1 MKITQ
6 MFSVFFFFALSLS
19 FSLSCACS
27 LAISSFC
34 PLLLTRLGACPVS
47 GRAWFSICKLNQQVS
62 CMAFPLF
69 FTLLFYCFSSLSAAF
84 WVAYQRARHRH
95 RRCRHCLFIIFIR
108 FWLAAYNELLF
119 LLLFLLL
126 LLAFVSFVRP
136 RSTLPGINFC
146 HFEQPSVSEQCNV
159 NWQLLWAAPVQLQSP
174 LSPFPTLSSLDWPVV
189 EAVPLLLV
197 HCCVHLIKLH
207 QIVWVVR
214 FHSTNKKKETE
225 NEANDSS
232 NNNNNSE
239 NNEQTIA

>member
-6 MFSVFFFFALSLS
+6 MFSVFFLCSLLSLS
-19 FSLSCACS
+19 PSLVPAAWQFL
-27 LAISSFC
+27 LAVPCCWRDLERVLSAAGHDFQFVILISRC
-34 PLLLTRLGACPVS
+34 P
-47 GRAWFSICKLNQQVS
+47 AWLF
-62 CMAFPLF
+62 LF

-119 LLLFLLL
+119 FLFLLL

-159 NWQLLWAAPVQLQSP
+159 NWQLLWAAPVQ
-174 LSPFPTLSSLDWPVV
+174 FPSLPIPPLDWPVV
-189 EAVPLLLV
+189 EAAPLLLV

-214 FHSTNKKKETE
+214 FHSTNTKKGTE
-225 NEANDSS
+225 NGANDS
-232 NNNNNSE
+232 NNNNNKSE